1 MEGED
6 EGEGPIGVKAAVGS
20 MEMLRGSRLVAVGM
34 SGGWE
39 IGAAGGK
46 VREGEGEGEAV
57 K

>member
-20 MEMLRGSRLVAVGM
+20 TEMLRGSRLVAVSM
-34 SGGWE
+34 SDGWE

-46 VREGEGEGEAV
+46 VGEGEGESEAV